1 MKTLKDVSLAGKKV
15 LLRVDFNVPLDER
28 GKVADRTR
36 IEAALPT
43 IQQLSRQGARVILVS
58 HLGRPK
64 GEKLVQYSLKPVA
77 EVLETLLGQSVRFCD
92 DCVGESVQK
101 VAGELR
107 NGEVVLLENLRFYK
121 EETENDPAF
130 AQRLA
135 ASAEAY
141 VNDAFGCAHRAHA
154 STVGVTQ
161 FLSPC
166 AAGLLVEKELNY
178 LGDKISHPERPLSI
192 LLGGAK
198 VSDKIGV
205 IEALLDKAD
214 EMLIGGAMAYTF
226 SAALG
231 HAVGRSLVEPDK
243 FDVALAAMAKAKQR
257 NVQLLLPVDHI
268 VSDSVDFAGRSV
280 GTLRTVKENELR
292 ETDIA
297 VDIGPQT
304 VALYSQTI
312 ADSKTVLWNGPM
324 GIFEIPDCA
333 AGTLAIARAVAEA
346 PVVSIIGGGDS
357 IKAVRESGYASK
369 ISFMSTGGGA
379 SLEYLEGKV
388 LPGIAALDD

>member
-1 MKTLKDVSLAGKKV
+1 MKTLKDVSLAGKRV

-64 GEKLVQYSLKPVA
+64 GEKLAQYSLKPVA
-77 EVLETLLGQSVRFCD
+77 EVLEILLGQSIRFCD

-107 NGEVVLLENLRFYK
+107 DGEVALLENLRFYK
-121 EETENDPAF
+121 EETENDPTF
-130 AQRLA
+130 ARKLA
-135 ASAEAY
+135 AAAEAY

-214 EMLIGGAMAYTF
+214 RMLIGGAMAYTF

-231 HAVGRSLVEPDK
+231 HGVGRSLVEPDK
-243 FDVALAAMAKAKQR
+243 FDVARAAMAQAEQR
-257 NVQLLLPVDHI
+257 GIQLLLPVDHI

-280 GTLRTVKENELR
+280 GTLRTVRENELR

-304 VALYSQTI
+304 VALYSQVL
-312 ADSKTVLWNGPM
+312 AASKTVFWNGPM

-333 AGTLAIARAVAEA
+333 AGTLAIARAVAAA
-346 PVVSIIGGGDS
+346 PATSLIGGGDS
-357 IKAVRESGYASK
+357 IKAVRESGYASS

-379 SLEYLEGKV
+379 SLEYLEGKI

>member
-1 MKTLKDVSLAGKKV
+1 MKTIRELALAGKRV

-43 IQQLSRQGARVILVS
+43 IQHLRQQGARVILIS
-58 HLGRPK
+58 HLGRPE
-64 GEKLVQYSLKPVA
+64 GEKLARYSLRPVA
-77 EVLETLLGQSVRFCD
+77 EALELLLKHPVRFCD
-92 DCVGESVQK
+92 DCVGESVQR
-101 VAGELR
+101 AASELRDGELL
-107 NGEVVLLENLRFYK
+107 LLENLRFYK
-121 EETENDPAF
+121 EETENDPTF
-130 AQRLA
+130 AQKLA
-135 ASAEAY
+135 ALAEAY
-141 VNDAFGCAHRAHA
+141 VDDAFGCAHRAHA
-154 STVGVTQ
+154 STVGVTK

-166 AAGLLVEKELNY
+166 AAGLLVEKELSY
-178 LGDKISHPERPLSI
+178 LGEKISHPERPLSI
-192 LLGGAK
+192 ILGGAK
-198 VSDKIGV
+198 VSDKIG
-205 IEALLDKAD
+205 IIQALLDRAD
-214 EMLIGGAMAYTF
+214 KMLIGGAMAYTF

-257 NVQLLLPVDHI
+257 DICLLLPVDHI
-268 VSDSVDFAGRSV
+268 VSDSVDCTARTV

-292 ETDIA
+292 ERDIA
-297 VDIGPQT
+297 VDIGPKT

-312 ADSKTVLWNGPM
+312 ANSKTVLWNGPM
-324 GIFEIPDCA
+324 GIFEITDCA
-333 AGTLAIARAVAEA
+333 VGTLAIARAAAESPA
-346 PVVSIIGGGDS
+346 TSIIGGGDS

-379 SLEYLEGKV
+379 SLEYLEGKI